1 MNVFKSFK
9 NLGSDWFRNT
19 VADPDHFG
27 TYVSEC
33 FHPLYIPKL
42 LQCIFFSFFRFLLF
56 KKIGR
61 FYPYDFLN
69 INQLVIITNL

>member
-27 TYVSEC
+27 TYLNVSIRC
-33 FHPLYIPKL
+33 TYRNYSNVYFSHFLGFFCLKKL
-42 LQCIFFSFFRFLLF
+42 EGFTHMIF
-56 KKIGR
+56 
-61 FYPYDFLN
+61 Y

>member
-42 LQCIFFSFFRFLLF
+42 LKVYFFHFLGFFCLKKLEGFTHMIF
-56 KKIGR
+56 
-61 FYPYDFLN
+61 Y